1 MGRDFRSLQKNDNP
15 VAESFFRLREPSFE
29 KLVFFAINFI
39 LPQWL
44 ARRLPLRMNKV
55 VDDETNFLRD
65 LCQDIVSDKRQALNV
80 SKDLV
85 KDLEADIL
93 GTMMLG
99 GDFSDTELVDQML
112 TFLAG
117 GVSFNSNFQCSNRCV
132 IDCIVQLVKSA
143 LKYLLT
149 PTLLARNHRACYHMG
164 LLPTHPTPRYPR
176 ASPL

>member
-29 KLVFFAINFI
+29 KLVFFAINFV

-55 VDDETNFLRD
+55 INDEANFLRG
-65 LCQDIVSDKRQALNV
+65 LCQDIVSDKRQALNI
-80 SKDLV
+80 SKNLV

-99 GDFSDTELVDQML
+99 GDFSDAELVDQML

-117 GVSFNSNFQCSNRCV
+117 GVSFTFNFQCSNRCV
-132 IDCIVQLVKSA
+132 VDYIVRLVKSA
-143 LKYLLT
+143 
-149 PTLLARNHRACYHMG
+149 
-164 LLPTHPTPRYPR
+164 
-176 ASPL
+176 S